1 MEPLNK
7 AERNGS
13 LLSFVAVY
21 IIVLILPTFLAF
33 WLGRNYAKG
42 GGGNSK
48 TVAAQNALKDRM
60 EKLRLRIDEM
70 ATMDKDEKPTSSG
83 PSMAANWANY
93 LGKANQQNTTFRNEI
108 DALRNDKKF
117 TPLATMH
124 QMRLSACAYLD
135 RVYTERAI
143 NLANLQV
150 MQGAKNEAGRIQQLE
165 SEKQQLGMQNQTLQ
179 NQVNMAMGQQKQQA
193 AQMQAMAAAGG
204 GAGGGGGGGGGK
216 PSPEVE
222 NLKWQI
228 KYCEANCTKAKA
240 DMLEAYNESQKRKQ
254 LYTVAK
260 QNFLVI
266 NQKARSNYALQQLVT
281 ERLQDI
287 DKSLSRL

>member
-13 LLSFVAVY
+13 LLSFIAVY

-33 WLGRNYAKG
+33 WLGRTYAKG
-42 GGGNSK
+42 GPGNSK

-70 ATMDKDEKPTSSG
+70 ATMDKEEKPTTYG

-93 LGKANQQNTTFRNEI
+93 LGNADQKNAVFRNEI
-108 DALRNDKKF
+108 EGLRNDRKF
-117 TPLATMH
+117 TSLATLH

-135 RVYTERAI
+135 REHTERSI
-143 NLANLQV
+143 NLANLRV

-165 SEKQQLGMQNQTLQ
+165 SEKQQLGMQNQNLQ
-179 NQVNMAMGQQKQQA
+179 NQLNMAMAQQKQQA
-193 AQMQAMAAAGG
+193 AQMAATAAAGG
-204 GAGGGGGGGGGK
+204 GAGGGGGGGGK